1 MKFFITSA
9 WNWSYRWI
17 VVIISRIMLT
27 FWFLVRSLATASYIS
42 TQLQS
47 FDVSATDTSWHRTRL
62 CAVPPCALHLFDVFE
77 QTQLVRLVTVCRFR
91 HCSPIDAWCSLNS
104 HSPLS
109 TSISMAAL
117 LGRLLACIL
126 SLDTESSRYLS
137 SDRRRAF
144 MKKLATV
151 ETLRPSWSAIVACI
165 SLFGLR
171 VSLKMASNV
180 RRWISVKTRRGFLWG
195 MQLSCRWISCSRS
208 LQAANYI

>member
-1 MKFFITSA
+1 M
-9 WNWSYRWI
+9 RLL
-17 VVIISRIMLT
+17 RT
-27 FWFLVRSLATASYIS
+27 FPRSFRVSTFRRQIRRDTGLACA
-42 TQLQS
+42 
-47 FDVSATDTSWHRTRL
+47 L
-62 CAVPPCALHLFDVFE
+62 CPPCALHLFDVFE

-109 TSISMAAL
+109 TSISMAGL

-180 RRWISVKTRRGFLWG
+180 RR
-195 MQLSCRWISCSRS
+195 
-208 LQAANYI
+208 